1 MVFGHYCSGPDRSQ
15 RWSALYQFAESCST
29 LLCLSL
35 TPLAFLVPGAETPAW
50 YLFSYSASEVC
61 TPFTSICWGPAG
73 LQSEHFGSL
82 CGGKEQ
88 CLQQRAFPKR
98 RCTYTMSP
106 GQIWAWCACL
116 QLPTFC
122 VEPKQKPHIHRSHC
136 VELELISSVSW
147 QDVLD
152 QAYCCANCA
161 YTASSLELAHLQLAW
176 MVAKKARLCLQY
188 AM

>member
-1 MVFGHYCSGPDRSQ
+1 M
-15 RWSALYQFAESCST
+15 
-29 LLCLSL
+29 
-35 TPLAFLVPGAETPAW
+35 
-50 YLFSYSASEVC
+50 
-61 TPFTSICWGPAG
+61 
-73 LQSEHFGSL
+73 
-82 CGGKEQ
+82 
-88 CLQQRAFPKR
+88 
-98 RCTYTMSP
+98 
-106 GQIWAWCACL
+106 L

-122 VEPKQKPHIHRSHC
+122 VEPKQKPHIHGVHC
-136 VELELISSVSW
+136 VGLKLISSVSW